1 MAITLKTR
9 KEERKA
15 KPQAKL
21 RATVTQQINIPI
33 IPGAWGNGGRRG
45 TRCMLLLF
53 KLAFDKLQHLDLA
66 TSLVYD

>member
-1 MAITLKTR
+1 LKTR

-33 IPGAWGNGGRRG
+33 IAGIWGREGY
-45 TRCMLLLF
+45 TLH
-53 KLAFDKLQHLDLA
+53 AF
-66 TSLVYD
+66 VI